1 LKEILLVINTRQEN
15 DYWDPAR
22 KGFITNYP
30 NFMQWK
36 RLAAADMEN
45 QKPLNLYLHT
55 PYCIQRCSYCYYKT
69 INLRGEEK
77 QRRMARYVDA
87 LCRELELA
95 AEVYHLKNRPV
106 ISVYYGGGTP
116 SLLPS
121 EQMLQIDETLRKHYN
136 LQNAEYTVEAEPV
149 TLTEE
154 KAATIVQMG
163 ATRMSMGVQS
173 FDTDIIKNSHRLD
186 DEKKVLRAIDIA
198 KTTGTVINI
207 DLMSGLAGESDATW
221 AHSVRRA
228 IEAEVQSITVYK
240 TELYSNTEY
249 YRGLKNNTL
258 ELPSDDEELHYM
270 QYAMDELE
278 QAEYLPWSFY
288 TFTKHGENVHVHSPS
303 VFRGDDIYAFGTS
316 AFGRLGDYLFQNTN
330 DEEKYIQLLEE
341 GKLSVQRGHY
351 LTAQDNMIRD
361 VVLTMK
367 LVSFDLRA
375 FERKYGFKLEMLCA
389 STIKELVQEG
399 FITMSDDALHLTK
412 KGILYGDYAGK
423 SLARTLMAMSN

>member
-1 LKEILLVINTRQEN
+1 VINTRQEH

-36 RLAAADMEN
+36 RLDAEQMEN

-77 QRRMARYVDA
+77 QQRMEQYTNA
-87 LCRELELA
+87 LCRELALA
-95 AEVYHLKNRPV
+95 AEVHHLQDRPV
-106 ISVYYGGGTP
+106 ISVYFGGGTP

-121 EQMLQIDETLRKHYN
+121 EQLLQINETLRKYYN
-136 LQNAEYTVEAEPV
+136 LQEDTEYTVEGEPV
-149 TLTEE
+149 TLTPE
-154 KAATIVQMG
+154 KMATIQQMG

-186 DEKKVLRAIDIA
+186 DEKKVLRAIDLA
-198 KTTGTVINI
+198 KTTPLTLNI
-207 DLMSGLAGESDATW
+207 DLMSGLAGETDQTW
-221 AHSVRRA
+221 AHSVGRA
-228 IEAEVQSITVYK
+228 IESGVQSITVYK
-240 TELYSNTEY
+240 TELYTNTEY
-249 YRGLKNNTL
+249 YRGIKNNTL
-258 ELPSDDEELHYM
+258 ELPSDDQELRYM
-270 QYAMDELE
+270 QYAMARLE
-278 QAEYLPWSFY
+278 EAGYLPWSFY

-303 VFRGDDIYAFGTS
+303 VFRGDDIYAFGAS

-330 DEEKYIQLLEE
+330 DENKYIDMLAHDHLP
-341 GKLSVQRGHY
+341 VQRGHR
-351 LTAQDNMIRD
+351 LTMLDSMIRD

-367 LVSFDLRA
+367 LVRFNLRD
-375 FERKYGFKLEMLCA
+375 FEHKYGVKVETQCA
-389 STIKELVQEG
+389 GAVQELVDDG
-399 FITMSDDALHLTK
+399 FIHQSDDALHLTK

-423 SLARTLMAMSN
+423 RLARSLMALGN